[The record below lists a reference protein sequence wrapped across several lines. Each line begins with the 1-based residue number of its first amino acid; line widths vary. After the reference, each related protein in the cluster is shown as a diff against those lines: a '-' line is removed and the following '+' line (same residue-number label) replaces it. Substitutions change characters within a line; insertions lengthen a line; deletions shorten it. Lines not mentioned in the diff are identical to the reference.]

1 MIEAA
6 CICGACA
13 VFCYTRDVMKPMEPN
28 QATQHSTI
36 SIEFIP
42 LLQVVVI
49 IGVGVT
55 GLA

>member
-1 MIEAA
+1 
-6 CICGACA
+6 
-13 VFCYTRDVMKPMEPN
+13 MKPMEPN